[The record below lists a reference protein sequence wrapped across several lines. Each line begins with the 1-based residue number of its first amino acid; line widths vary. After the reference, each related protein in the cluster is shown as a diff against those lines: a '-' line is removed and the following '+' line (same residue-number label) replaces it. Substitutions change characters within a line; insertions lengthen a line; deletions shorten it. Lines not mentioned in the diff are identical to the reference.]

1 MFRELAREH
10 TLVRYD
16 ERGNGLSDWEVE
28 DFSFEAFVRDLEA
41 VVDAAR
47 LERFPLLGVS
57 QGCAVSVAYAVRHPE
72 KVSGLIL
79 YGGFARG
86 RNRRGSAVEIERGK
100 TLRTLMRQGWGQD
113 NPAFR
118 QIFTSLFVPGATREQ
133 MDWFNDLQ
141 RMTTSAENAVRLRE
155 AVDDI
160 DIADL
165 LGRVNVPTLG
175 LHCRGDAVQPFA
187 EGRRL
192 AAMIAD
198 SRFVTLEGEN
208 HLFLEDEPAWSRF
221 REEVK
226 SFLTNEI
233 LRAD

>member
-1 MFRELAREH
+1 MAEKELWVYLLAYNLIRLMMVQAALMAGRLPRELSFKH
-10 TLVRYD
+10 TLQLWLVWTQR
-16 ERGNGLSDWEVE
+16 
-28 DFSFEAFVRDLEA
+28 
-41 VVDAAR
+41 
-47 LERFPLLGVS
+47 
-57 QGCAVSVAYAVRHPE
+57 
-72 KVSGLIL
+72 
-79 YGGFARG
+79 
-86 RNRRGSAVEIERGK
+86 RRGSADDHQLSMLFILIAQQQAGNRPGRIEPRAVK
-100 TLRTLMRQGWGQD
+100 RRPKPFPLLTQPR
-113 NPAFR
+113 A
-118 QIFTSLFVPGATREQ
+118 

-160 DIADL
+160 DITDL
-165 LGRVNVPTLG
+165 LGRVNVPTLV

-221 REEVK
+221 RDEVR
-226 SFLTNEI
+226 SFLINEI